1 MEENLNNSLK
11 QKILAKKQLQNTQA
25 PELSKDR
32 VCILE
37 ILQKQV
43 DILLNRVADLE
54 ETSNKTIES
63 MRTKLEDIDSVI
75 IENSLDIENLKDKTI
90 AKSASID
97 LRKTESK
104 LNRKYRKYKHILL
117 GVILGII
124 IGALVINFF

>member
-75 IENSLDIENLKDKTI
+75 IENSLDIENLKEKTI

-104 LNRKYRKYKHILL
+104 LNRKLL
-117 GVILGII
+117 
-124 IGALVINFF
+124 